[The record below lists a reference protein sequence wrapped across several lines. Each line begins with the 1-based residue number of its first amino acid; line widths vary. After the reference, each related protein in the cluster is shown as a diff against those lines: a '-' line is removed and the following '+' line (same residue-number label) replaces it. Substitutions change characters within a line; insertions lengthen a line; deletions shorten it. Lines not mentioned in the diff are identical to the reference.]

1 MNESKEPKTS
11 SPSRPTPPQEK
22 GVKPPP
28 RRLFSSPL
36 GNLLVFLLFLAAGL
50 ISFFLGNKEPIAT
63 LVYFSVSLAFLVLTF
78 LEWRRRKH

>member
-1 MNESKEPKTS
+1 MKKGKEPQTP

-22 GVKPPP
+22 GIKPPQ
-28 RRLFSSPL
+28 RLFSSPL
-36 GNLLVFLLFLAAGL
+36 GNLLVFFLFLAAGL